1 MANSR
6 KGVLHRGML
15 PQDMATLP
23 NDAQDTNNISL
34 KYFETQPKASTKQ
47 LTWHDTLVLLQVEL
61 IHKLG
66 QDNVI
71 LDVLSRKEE
80 FQVEKP
86 LINT

>member
-47 LTWHDTLVLLQVEL
+47 LTWHDT
-61 IHKLG
+61 
-66 QDNVI
+66 
-71 LDVLSRKEE
+71 
-80 FQVEKP
+80 
-86 LINT
+86 